1 MVATVIKQKQ
11 ANAQHERAADRSRI
25 KTDLIDVT
33 SSLLFWGSAKDD
45 LFISFDGTEAEHVF
59 I

>member
-11 ANAQHERAADRSRI
+11 ASAQHARAADRSRLE
-25 KTDLIDVT
+25 TDLIDVT
-33 SSLLFWGSAKDD
+33 SSLLFWGSAKGD